1 MIYNNFVKVKKN
13 VGEQLMKV
21 PENESK
27 HFFYYHWYLS
37 QVQDVSME
45 WDSLII
51 IPQVKMII
59 NIEVKS
65 GSGINA
71 LKKAAK
77 QTNAHQRI
85 FKKIF
90 GAHLSQEWKFVKTA
104 FIPNL
109 FLICSEP
116 CENCKKYV
124 ITDIQK
130 IDDWIKNLL
139 YPRFIFTDENYKAEY
154 ENLLLGI
161 IGYSSLRQTDTL
173 KKKIRDPQEYIQ
185 ATKSKVTESD
195 TFIEGTIIENVGKDE
210 KLNKSEYLCYMLTPD
225 QLMAVKDPSPHII
238 IDGDYGCGKT
248 YVLKE
253 RTKQFADK
261 YPDEKIAYINLTVD
275 RFPDTSD
282 FPDTSLQE
290 RYHIMDIIAQHNF
303 KDYNN
308 VDVVT
313 FNDLHDHYK
322 KHQRGRVSRDFYI
335 HGEECSL
342 VVKDFL
348 VHSTYNHI
356 FIDEIPP
363 FRKVDVKYD
372 FFSADKTYC
381 VTMKYDFYVNNVNK
395 NWITKME
402 ERYDAKRIL
411 LKHNMRNSKTIE
423 KLSHYFSGYDDKI
436 KGIVIPNN
444 SIPGPDCYHYH
455 DIHLLDKDKLAGAA
469 ILKYFPQPNESIV
482 ILTNYRLNNDIFNLY
497 NRLQNYFLLDR
508 NIVYLPKENKKRR
521 YDIIGQIEKLDVKE
535 YLEKPEGI
543 LVTDI
548 ESFNGAQ
555 AQNIIIIAA
564 DKFFA
569 QNMRNLISRA
579 MSSAIIIHNYTD
591 TKKVDFNPVFFQ
603 SVPGLVRDDNL
614 HEYIHPVN
622 TEQLICNNKDEDHR
636 RNCNWPRIK

>member
-1 MIYNNFVKVKKN
+1 MIYNKFVKVKKN
-13 VGEQLMKV
+13 VGKQLMKV
-21 PENESK
+21 PENESNN
-27 HFFYYHWYLS
+27 FFYYHWYLS

-51 IPQVKMII
+51 MPQVKMII

-65 GSGINA
+65 GSGFNA

-104 FIPNL
+104 FTPNFL
-109 FLICSEP
+109 LICSEP

-139 YPRFIFTDENYKAEY
+139 KPHIIFTDENYKAEY

-173 KKKIRDPQEYIQ
+173 NKKIRDPQEYIQ

-195 TFIEGTIIENVGKDE
+195 TFIEGAIIENVGKDE

-225 QLMAVKDPSPHII
+225 QLMAVKDPSSHII

-261 YPDEKIAYINLTVD
+261 YPDEKIAYINLTID
-275 RFPDTSD
+275 RFPDTSL
-282 FPDTSLQE
+282 SYEE
-290 RYHIMDIIAQHNF
+290 RYHIMDMIAQHNF

-313 FNDLHDHYK
+313 FNDLHDHYMNM
-322 KHQRGRVSRDFYI
+322 KHQEDHVSRDFYI

-342 VVKDFL
+342 VVNDFL

-363 FRKVDVKYD
+363 FRRKVDAKYD

-381 VTMKYDFYVNNVNK
+381 VTMKYDFYADNVNK

-423 KLSHYFSGYDDKI
+423 KLSHYFSGYDDKT
-436 KGIVIPNN
+436 KAIVIPNN

-455 DIHLLDKDKLAGAA
+455 DIHMLDKDMLARAA
-469 ILKYFPQPNESIV
+469 ILKYFPQQNESIV
-482 ILTNYRLNNDIFNLY
+482 VLTNYRLNNDIDNLY
-497 NRLQNYFLLDR
+497 NRLQKYFFLDR
-508 NIVYLPKENKKRR
+508 NIVYLPKENKKSL
-521 YDIIGQIEKLDVKE
+521 YDTTRHVKKKYVKE

-555 AQNIIIIAA
+555 AKNIIIIVG

-569 QNMRNLISRA
+569 QNMRNLILRA
-579 MSSAIIIHNYTD
+579 MSSAIIIHN
-591 TKKVDFNPVFFQ
+591 KVLFNQ

-614 HEYIHPVN
+614 HEYIKPGN
-622 TEQLICNNKDEDHR
+622 TEQLFCNNEDEDHR
-636 RNCNWPRIK
+636 RNCNWARIK